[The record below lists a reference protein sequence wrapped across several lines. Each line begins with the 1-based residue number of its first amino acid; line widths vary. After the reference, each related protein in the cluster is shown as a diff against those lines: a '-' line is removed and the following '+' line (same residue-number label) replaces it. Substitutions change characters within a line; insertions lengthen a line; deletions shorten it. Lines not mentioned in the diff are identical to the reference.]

1 MSRNYKTLDKYYKML
16 SDEGLL
22 VNYSSESNV
31 LIKGLSYNSKHIT
44 EGTLFVCKGLNFK
57 EAYLMEALKKG
68 AVAYVCE
75 EGSLL
80 SKGEPVNFDGKAV
93 PRLVINDMRT
103 AMTKL
108 GSLFYD
114 NVWNDKLTLIG
125 ITGTK
130 GKSTTATFVKAI
142 MDDYYLEKGEPDI
155 GFLSGIYNYDGS
167 ERKSSEKMTTL
178 ETLELH
184 DHLARTV
191 DNGLKCLVMETS
203 SQAIKYKR
211 TEALHYKVCAFLN
224 ISEDHISDR
233 EHPTFEDYFETKLK
247 IFRQSDLACI
257 NYEVP
262 DEYFRRMKEEA
273 EKNCSRVVTFGQKEG
288 ADYYGYDVAS
298 TPNELSFKLSCEGR
312 TEDIKVS
319 IGGYYNAS
327 NALAA
332 IAITRSLGVS
342 FENIK
347 RGLSHV
353 KVAGR
358 MEVYHMLNKDVDV
371 IVDYAHNRVSYETLF
386 ENIGKLY
393 PGRKRLLVFGVHGN
407 KAYNRRQ
414 DLGEMAQ
421 KYADKVVLTEQD
433 IGTDDLHQ
441 IWKDIRDF
449 LHDEKIDSEIEN
461 RREAI
466 LHACEIVPD
475 GWVMAI
481 CGNGADRFQKRGL
494 ICEPEPTDGEIVE
507 SYIIAHANESQE

>member
-1 MSRNYKTLDKYYKML
+1 MSRNVKNLDKYLEMFKT
-16 SDEGLL
+16 EELL
-22 VNYSSESNV
+22 VSDNSSSADFNIE
-31 LIKGLSYNSKHIT
+31 IKGLSYNSKHVT
-44 EGTLFVCKGLNFK
+44 EGTLFVCKGLNFR
-57 EAYLMEALKKG
+57 EIYLREALEHG

-75 EGSLL
+75 DGSVLAV
-80 SKGEPVNFDGKAV
+80 SDPVTDAKGSEV
-93 PRLVINDMRT
+93 PRIVINDMRE

-108 GSLFYD
+108 GSMFYD
-114 NVWNDKLTLIG
+114 EIWNDKLTMIG

-142 MDDYYLEKGEPDI
+142 MDDYYLSKGEPDI
-155 GFLSGIYNYDGS
+155 GFLSGIYNYDGN

-211 TEALHYKVCAFLN
+211 TAALHYKVCGFLN

-233 EHPTFEDYFETKLK
+233 EHPTFEDYFETKLQ
-247 IFRQSDLACI
+247 IFKQSDIACI
-257 NYEVP
+257 NYEIPEELFAKV
-262 DEYFRRMKEEA
+262 EYEA
-273 EKNCSRVVTFGQKEG
+273 KKHSRKVITFGQKEG
-288 ADYYGYDVAS
+288 ADYYGYDVVS
-298 TPNELSFKLSCEGR
+298 TPSELSFKLQAEG
-312 TEDIKVS
+312 EVQEIKVS

-332 IAITRSLGVS
+332 IAMTRALGVP

-347 RGLSHV
+347 AGLSHA

-358 MEVYHMLNKDVDV
+358 MELYHMTNKNVDV

-407 KAYNRRQ
+407 KAYNRRK

-441 IWKDIRDF
+441 IWHDIRDF
-449 LHDEKIDSEIEN
+449 LHDDKVDSEIEN
-461 RREAI
+461 RKQAI

-494 ICEPEPTDGEIVE
+494 VCEPEPTDGEIVQ
-507 SYIIAHANESQE
+507 SYIDSHK

>member
-1 MSRNYKTLDKYYKML
+1 MLRDK
-16 SDEGLL
+16 GLL
-22 VNYSSESNV
+22 KEDNSSTADFSIE
-31 LIKGLSYNSKHIT
+31 IRGLSYNSKHVT
-44 EGTLFVCKGLNFK
+44 EATLFVCKGLNFR
-57 EAYLMEALKKG
+57 EAYLREALEKG
-68 AVAYVCE
+68 AAAYVCE

-80 SKGEPVNFDGKAV
+80 AASDPVVFEGKEV

-103 AMTKL
+103 AMTEL

-114 NVWNDKLTLIG
+114 NIWNDKLTMIG

-130 GKSTTATFVKAI
+130 GKSTTSTFVKAI
-142 MDDYYLEKGEPDI
+142 MDEYYLEKGEPDI
-155 GFLSGIYNYDGS
+155 GFLSGIYNYDGA

-191 DNGLKCLVMETS
+191 ENGLRCLVMETS

-211 TEALHYKVCAFLN
+211 TEALHYKVCGFLN

-233 EHPTFEDYFETKLK
+233 EHPTFEDYFTTKLR
-247 IFRQSDLACI
+247 IFRQSDIACI
-257 NYEVP
+257 NYEMP
-262 DEYFRRMKEEA
+262 DEYFGRVKEEA
-273 EKNCSRVVTFGQKEG
+273 EKYCKKVITFGQKEG
-288 ADYYGYDVAS
+288 ADYYGHDVVS
-298 TPNELSFKLSCEGR
+298 TPSSLNFKLECEGR
-312 TEDIKVS
+312 TEDITVS

-332 IAITRSLGVS
+332 IAITRALGAS

-347 RGLSHV
+347 NGLAHV

-358 MEVYHMLNKDVDV
+358 MELYHMTNKNVDV

-421 KYADKVVLTEQD
+421 KYADLVVLTEQD

-449 LHDEKIDSEIEN
+449 LHDDKIDSEIEN

-494 ICEPEPTDGEIVE
+494 VCEPEPTDGEIVE
-507 SYIIAHANESQE
+507 SYIRANP